1 MTRTRVVIAD
11 PLALFRSGV
20 REVLAWD
27 NDFTALEA
35 ANRDELMV
43 VARHGSADVALVDL
57 DLPPDGGIAVVR
69 RLAELSSL
77 HTIVWS
83 SAPDRETVLSA
94 IRAGASGYLDKEL
107 SPEGLIRS
115 LRGLDSGEAPLSRT
129 LATQLIEALHGL
141 RENELIAEQ
150 AGLLSPRERE
160 VLDLVADGARNKEIA
175 ATLFISEFT
184 VKRHVQNI
192 LEKLGVPS
200 RRAAAA
206 FHRAAFDANGFTAA
220 SIDADVTAHACQ
232 EDEPASSV
240 ETLHASRI

>member
-11 PLALFRSGV
+11 PLTLFRSGV
-20 REVLAWD
+20 REVLARES
-27 NDFTALEA
+27 DFTAVEV
-35 ANRDELMV
+35 ANLNELMD

-57 DLPPDGGIAVVR
+57 DLPPDGGIAAIR
-69 RLAELSSL
+69 RLAEVSSL
-77 HTIVWS
+77 HTVVWS

-115 LRGLDSGEAPLSRT
+115 MRGLESGEAPLSRS
-129 LATQLIEALHGL
+129 LAARLIEALHGL
-141 RENELIAEQ
+141 REHEQIAEQ
-150 AGLLSPRERE
+150 AGLLSPRERK
-160 VLDLVADGARNKEIA
+160 VLELVARGARNKEIA

-192 LEKLGVPS
+192 LEKLGLPS

-206 FHRAAFDANGFTAA
+206 FHRAAFDANGLPGV
-220 SIDADVTAHACQ
+220 SGDADVTAHARR
-232 EDEPASSV
+232 EDEPESSV
-240 ETLHASRI
+240 ETLHASGT